1 MRIITTLKEK
11 GELSSHE
18 CCLETTLGSGTL
30 NKQVGGVQ
38 SSYYRRRKFFQEND

>member
-18 CCLETTLGSGTL
+18 GCLETTLGSGTL
-30 NKQVGGVQ
+30 NKQVGGAKLLLQ
-38 SSYYRRRKFFQEND
+38 AQEVFSRE

>member
-18 CCLETTLGSGTL
+18 CCLETTVGSDPNVVNIG
-30 NKQVGGVQ
+30 KYGVVTNG
-38 SSYYRRRKFFQEND
+38 SLLDILRKT